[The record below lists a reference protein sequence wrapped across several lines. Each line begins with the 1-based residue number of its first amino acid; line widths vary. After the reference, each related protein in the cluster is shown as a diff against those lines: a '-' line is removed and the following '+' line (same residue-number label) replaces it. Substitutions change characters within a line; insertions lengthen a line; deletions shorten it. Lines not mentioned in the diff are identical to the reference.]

1 VAVRVVPRGVGE
13 NPAVLDGLAVAE
25 WDGVG
30 VAVEA
35 PVVEDAAGEDP
46 AVEDPAVEDAVVE
59 DPVVEDAAVGR
70 GVAGAWCR
78 DPLAVLSV
86 ATESIAPATR
96 QTARMLASSGMM
108 VPLPRSG
115 AASRRSRLRRR
126 LARSSRW

>member
-1 VAVRVVPRGVGE
+1 M
-13 NPAVLDGLAVAE
+13 LDGLAVAE

-35 PVVEDAAGEDP
+35 PVVEDP
-46 AVEDPAVEDAVVE
+46 AVEDPAVDDAAV
-59 DPVVEDAAVGR
+59 DDAAVEDAAVGR
-70 GVAGAWCR
+70 GVDGAWCR
-78 DPLAVLSV
+78 DPLAGLSV

-96 QTARMLASSGMM
+96 QTARMLASSGMI

>member
-1 VAVRVVPRGVGE
+1 M
-13 NPAVLDGLAVAE
+13 LDGLAVAE

-35 PVVEDAAGEDP
+35 PVVEDAAVEDP
-46 AVEDPAVEDAVVE
+46 AVEDPAVEDAA
-59 DPVVEDAAVGR
+59 VEDAVVGR
-70 GVAGAWCR
+70 GVDGTSCR
-78 DPLAVLSV
+78 DPLAGLSV